1 MSSFSLKPTL
11 SFSIPETAAL
21 LTRGFEGYLV
31 PIQIDDFALQTMI
44 RRDGVDLAESRVLL
58 QDDGPVG
65 VALIARRGSL
75 RASRLAAMGVAA
87 GTRNTGAGSWMMERL
102 ITEAR
107 VRGDK
112 EMVLEVIEQNAP
124 AVHLYQKFG
133 FETVR
138 RLLGYKIENPQVTSD
153 DLLEEIDI
161 SEMGR
166 LISLYGLRDLPWQ
179 ISAETIAL
187 HTPPAR
193 TYKLGDAYLML
204 ANPETAHVI
213 IWSVLVKADARRAG
227 QGARMMRA
235 AFSRFPNKTW
245 HVPVLCP
252 EQVGG
257 LFEKMGMIRE
267 ELSQSQMALKL

>member
-1 MSSFSLKPTL
+1 MSSFSFKPVL
-11 SFSIPETAAL
+11 SFPIPETAAL

-31 PIQIDDFALQTMI
+31 PIQINDVALQTMI

-58 QDDGPVG
+58 KDDESVG
-65 VALIARRGSL
+65 VALIARRGWTC
-75 RASRLAAMGVAA
+75 RLAAMGVVSNA
-87 GTRNTGAGSWMMERL
+87 RNSGAGSWMMEKL
-102 ITEAR
+102 IDEVRA
-107 VRGDK
+107 RGDK

-133 FETVR
+133 FETLR
-138 RLLGYKIENPQVTSD
+138 RLVGYKIENPQAASD
-153 DLLEEIDI
+153 DVLEEIDI
-161 SEMGR
+161 REMGR

-187 HTPPAR
+187 HTPPTR

-204 ANPETAHVI
+204 TNPETAHVVL
-213 IWSVLVKADARRAG
+213 WSVLVKAEARRAG
-227 QGARMMRA
+227 QGVRVMRA

-245 HVPVLCP
+245 HVPALCP

-257 LFEKMGMIRE
+257 LFENMGMTRE
-267 ELSQSQMALKL
+267 ELSQFQMALKL

>member
-1 MSSFSLKPTL
+1 MSSFSLKPVL
-11 SFSIPETAAL
+11 SFPISDTAAL

-58 QDDGPVG
+58 KDDEPIG
-65 VALIARRGSL
+65 VALIARRGWS
-75 RASRLAAMGVAA
+75 SRLAAMGVVTGA
-87 GTRNTGAGSWMMERL
+87 RNTGAGSWAMEKL
-102 ITEAR
+102 IAEAR
-107 VRGDK
+107 GRGEK
-112 EMVLEVIEQNAP
+112 EMFLEVIEQNAP

-138 RLLGYKIENPQVTSD
+138 RLLGYKIENPQATSED
-153 DLLEEIDI
+153 VLEEIDI
-161 SEMGR
+161 REMGR

-193 TYKLGDAYLML
+193 AYQLGDAYLML
-204 ANPETAHVI
+204 ANSEAAHVV
-213 IWSVLVKADARRAG
+213 IWSLLVKVDARRAG
-227 QGARMMRA
+227 QGSRVMRA

-257 LFEKMGMIRE
+257 LFEKMGMMRE